1 MIVLFLM
8 NQKSMKQAV
17 LLFLSSL
24 LLLMTV
30 KCAKRASPT
39 GGPRDSIPP
48 VLVNATP
55 KLNTTFFD
63 KEGFTL
69 TFDEYVTLKDVSKQ
83 LIVSPPL
90 SSSQYKVYPTTGASK
105 KISLVL
111 NDSLMDN
118 TTYTFNFGESIVD
131 FNEGN
136 PTPFLTYTLSTGATI
151 DSLYIKG
158 KVTDAFEKD
167 TETFI
172 SLQLYPVDS
181 IYKDSTIYTQ
191 KPLYVTSTLDTT
203 VYRFQNLRAG
213 KYNLI
218 ALQDLAGNYL
228 FDQGVDKIGFVNQ
241 LIELPQDSIID
252 LKLFKEKTNF
262 SWDAPYFINDH
273 HVALAYYGE
282 YEAQPYK
289 MISEVPSTF
298 ESLVTKNR
306 EKDSLN
312 FWFKGATLDSIK
324 FELEIRD
331 TLRTKTAFLKEPI
344 EDSLVISQFTK
355 GTLRLKNLFELSSNL
370 PVTTVDNSRLLVTN
384 VDTVPIPAQLKI
396 MENYDRIAIDFE
408 VLPNDRYTVTLYPNA
423 LEDFWGRTHDTLVY
437 RTSTKKIEDYGNI
450 YLRVQH
456 DSPHPYLIELLN
468 NNKVVRRYDSL
479 VPGNNYSFEL
489 LDAGK
494 YTVRLIEDANNNKL
508 WDTGDYLEKIQPEK
522 VIYYWKEIDL
532 RANWDMNET
541 FNIAQNY
548 PDLPESAT
556 ASEVLEVPSSPLE
569 P

>member
-1 MIVLFLM
+1 
-8 NQKSMKQAV
+8 MKQAV

-118 TTYTFNFGESIVD
+118 TTYTFNFGESIID

-541 FNIAQNY
+541 FNTAQNY

-556 ASEVLEVPSSPLE
+556 SSEVIEVPNSPLQ

>member
-1 MIVLFLM
+1 
-8 NQKSMKQAV
+8 MKQAV

-158 KVTDAFEKD
+158 KVLDAFEKD

-541 FNIAQNY
+541 FNTAQNY

>member
-1 MIVLFLM
+1 
-8 NQKSMKQAV
+8 MKQAV

-24 LLLMTV
+24 LFLMTV

-39 GGPRDSIPP
+39 GGPQDSIPP

-158 KVTDAFEKD
+158 NVTDAFEKD

-228 FDQGVDKIGFVNQ
+228 FDQSVDKIGFVNQ

-252 LKLFKEKTNF
+252 LKLFKEK
-262 SWDAPYFINDH
+262 
-273 HVALAYYGE
+273 
-282 YEAQPYK
+282 
-289 MISEVPSTF
+289 
-298 ESLVTKNR
+298 
-306 EKDSLN
+306 
-312 FWFKGATLDSIK
+312 
-324 FELEIRD
+324 
-331 TLRTKTAFLKEPI
+331 
-344 EDSLVISQFTK
+344 
-355 GTLRLKNLFELSSNL
+355 
-370 PVTTVDNSRLLVTN
+370 
-384 VDTVPIPAQLKI
+384 
-396 MENYDRIAIDFE
+396 
-408 VLPNDRYTVTLYPNA
+408 
-423 LEDFWGRTHDTLVY
+423 
-437 RTSTKKIEDYGNI
+437 
-450 YLRVQH
+450 
-456 DSPHPYLIELLN
+456 
-468 NNKVVRRYDSL
+468 
-479 VPGNNYSFEL
+479 
-489 LDAGK
+489 
-494 YTVRLIEDANNNKL
+494 
-508 WDTGDYLEKIQPEK
+508 
-522 VIYYWKEIDL
+522 
-532 RANWDMNET
+532 
-541 FNIAQNY
+541 
-548 PDLPESAT
+548 
-556 ASEVLEVPSSPLE
+556 
-569 P
+569 

>member
-541 FNIAQNY
+541 FNTAQNY

>member
-1 MIVLFLM
+1 
-8 NQKSMKQAV
+8 MKQAV

-118 TTYTFNFGESIVD
+118 TTYTFNFGESIID

-298 ESLVTKNR
+298 ETLVTKNL

-541 FNIAQNY
+541 FNTAQNY